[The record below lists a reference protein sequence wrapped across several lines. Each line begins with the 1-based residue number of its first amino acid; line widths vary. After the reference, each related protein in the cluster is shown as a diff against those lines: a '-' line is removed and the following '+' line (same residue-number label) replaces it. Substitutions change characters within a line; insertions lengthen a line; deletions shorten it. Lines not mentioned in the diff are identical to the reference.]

1 MQEDAGEPT
10 HLVQG
15 NTVSG
20 WSEEHQSM
28 YLILVIR
35 ESDHRGKFSRYKMQ
49 RYCQIPYSFLK
60 YIITDIP
67 ALRWK

>member
-1 MQEDAGEPT
+1 
-10 HLVQG
+10 
-15 NTVSG
+15 
-20 WSEEHQSM
+20 M
-28 YLILVIR
+28 YLNPDVR